1 MVVVPALLALALMGF
16 SHRAYEEGL
25 RQIGFRVDNFV
36 AAARL
41 LILPTLAA
49 VVVILLI
56 GWLTPSAHFV
66 RPPLRLRFL
75 TVPLWALFQQ
85 YALQGYINRRGQIA
99 FGKGLT
105 SVILVSLVFSLV
117 HLPNP
122 VLSGLT
128 FIGGLLWASVYQRQP
143 NLFALALSHAIV
155 SIAVALA
162 IPPEIINSL
171 RVGFKYFG

>member
-1 MVVVPALLALALMGF
+1 MVVIPALLALALMGF

-25 RQIGFRVDNFV
+25 RQIGFRLDNFV
-36 AAARL
+36 AAVRL
-41 LILPTLAA
+41 LILPTLTA

-66 RPPLRLRFL
+66 RAPLRMRFL
-75 TVPLWALFQQ
+75 TVPFWTLFQQ
-85 YALQGYINRRGQIA
+85 YALQGYINRRAQIA

-105 SVILVSLVFSLV
+105 SIIIVSLGFSLV

-122 VLSGLT
+122 ILTGLT
-128 FIGGLLWASVYQRQP
+128 FMGGLVWASVYQRQP
-143 NLFALALSHAIV
+143 NLFAIALSHAIA
-155 SIAVALA
+155 SIALVVA